1 MKTVAY
7 DLMAELE
14 DSHWWYRARRLIVSE
29 VIVRFV
35 PPWSDVIDY
44 GAGTGGTADSL
55 KELGYNVV
63 AADISEEALEACRL
77 RGLTTVNLK
86 HESLKSSSA
95 DCVLAGDVLE
105 HVHDDVA
112 LLCSLRQALRP
123 RGFLVITVPAYE
135 FLWSGEDYISEH
147 VRRYTRKTLLQ
158 RLDLAG
164 FRVVWCSYFNTLL
177 FPVIASVRVAKRLFV
192 PREMYRSEVVP
203 LPEWQNEL
211 LARLF
216 ASERHLLRRLR
227 LPVGTSLLAVARLG
241 EVQHGVS

>member
-14 DSHWWYRARRLIVSE
+14 DSHWWYRARRQIVSE
-29 VIVRFV
+29 VIKRFV
-35 PPWSDVIDY
+35 PPLSDIVDY

-55 KELGYNVV
+55 RELGYNVV
-63 AADISEEALEACRL
+63 AADISEEALEGCRM

-86 HESLKSSSA
+86 DESLKSSSA

-112 LLCSLRQALRP
+112 LLFSLRQALRP
-123 RGFLVITVPAYE
+123 GGLLVVTVPAYE
-135 FLWSGEDYISEH
+135 FLWSGEDYVSEH

-164 FRVVWCSYFNTLL
+164 FRAVWCSYFNTLL
-177 FPVIASVRVAKRLFV
+177 FPVIASVRVAKRLLF
-192 PREMYRSEVVP
+192 PREMYRSDVVL
-203 LPEWQNEL
+203 LPEWQNDL
-211 LARLF
+211 LSTLF
-216 ASERHLLRRLR
+216 ASERHLLRRVSF
-227 LPVGTSLLAVARLG
+227 PVGASLLAVARID
-241 EVQHGVS
+241 EVKHSVS